1 MINSCH
7 NYIVTKELGMN
18 HKILLFVSTIILNI
32 QTGTCELPQPL
43 AFYDFED
50 QLGDTVKDKGSNN
63 LDAEINRS
71 DEINFDSS
79 GAVSYTHLTLPT
91 KA

>member
-7 NYIVTKELGMN
+7 NYIVTKELGMK

-50 QLGDTVKDKGSNN
+50 Q
-63 LDAEINRS
+63 
-71 DEINFDSS
+71 
-79 GAVSYTHLTLPT
+79 
-91 KA
+91 